1 MEITDYSVPILEA
14 VGDFFSN
21 PYASAAG
28 YLVVFILAVWLPL
41 KYFKD
46 GIAGYQKA
54 KIRVDEAEEHRKA
67 EELRVQQ
74 EILKNLQIQNRL
86 IQERQDQGLN

>member
-21 PYASAAG
+21 PYASAGG
-28 YLVVFILAVWLPL
+28 YILVFILAVWLPL
-41 KYFKD
+41 KYFRD
-46 GIAGYQKA
+46 GVAGYHKA
-54 KIRVDEAEEHRKA
+54 KMKADQAEELRKA

-86 IQERQDQGLN
+86 IQEKQDQGLN